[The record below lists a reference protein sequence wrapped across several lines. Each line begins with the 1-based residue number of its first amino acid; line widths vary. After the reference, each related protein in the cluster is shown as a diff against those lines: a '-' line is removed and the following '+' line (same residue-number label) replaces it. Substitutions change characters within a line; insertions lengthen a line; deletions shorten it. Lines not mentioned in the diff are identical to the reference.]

1 MNSDQESLLQDKEL
15 IERVQKQKDSDAFG
29 QLYDKYYSAILRY
42 FLYRTADEDLAKDLT
57 SETFYQALKSIWRFR
72 WQRKP
77 FSAWLYRIGH
87 NQLMLYLR
95 KNKHYC
101 KLTCEQAPELI
112 AKLDERQ
119 DMLLIDKQDERERNH
134 DYLAMREALK
144 QLPDRQHSIMVLRYF
159 AKKSIREISD
169 ILRIPEGTVKSHIH
183 RSLKKLKMTLDDQEL
198 SIQNSH
204 IKIEALK
211 TEEKQ
216 PAREFIKQT

>member
-1 MNSDQESLLQDKEL
+1 MNSDQESLLHDKEL

-57 SETFYQALKSIWRFR
+57 SETFYQALKRIWRFR

-119 DMLLIDKQDERERNH
+119 DIVMLADEDEKSR
-134 DYLAMREALK
+134 LAEYTEVREAMK
-144 QLPDRQHSIMVLRYF
+144 QLPSRQQTIIILRYF
-159 AKKSIREISD
+159 AKKQIREIAD
-169 ILRIPEGTVKSHIH
+169 ILRVP
-183 RSLKKLKMTLDDQEL
+183 
-198 SIQNSH
+198 
-204 IKIEALK
+204 
-211 TEEKQ
+211 
-216 PAREFIKQT
+216 